1 MSFGQCHAEEIYVRV
16 KTGERFFGID
26 YISRDGNTPT
36 DLFSE
41 LAHGT
46 VVHED
51 EWLKKYPPEAEPN
64 PEIRKA
70 RIEAATELENHKEE
84 YNEPEQQTIHANR
97 TPLRYEG
104 TISVQ
109 PDRSAHC
116 SARTQQETSKREVC
130 HMCGLILAAIVASL
144 LWLLYY

>member
-26 YISRDGNTPT
+26 YIGRDGNTPM

-51 EWLKKYPPEAEPN
+51 EWLKNYPPEAEPN

-70 RIEAATELENHKEE
+70 RIKAATELEDNKEE
-84 YNEPEQQTIHANR
+84 YNEPEQQTIQDNR
-97 TPLRYEG
+97 TPLRHEG
-104 TISVQ
+104 NMSVR

-116 SARTQQETSKREVC
+116 SAQTQQETSKREVRY
-130 HMCGLILAAIVASL
+130 MCGLIFAAIVASL